1 MIFVTNKIKKLCQ
14 IISIVAVIVFS
25 LFLPCLAQAAQ
36 GEEAAAINAF
46 KTFVK
51 YAQMQDGRAWSL
63 FTAQSQN
70 LFIEMS
76 VDAAVSDPNMK
87 ALMQKEGMSRQ
98 DLVQLIKVELA
109 NPNSEMAKA
118 CWAEVSK
125 YFPTEDVSNVKL
137 TAVVSGNTA
146 IIRGPGSATS
156 LTMIK
161 ENGQWKV
168 DAMSVMGQ

>member
-1 MIFVTNKIKKLCQ
+1 MLKKKISSALAIVLCLL
-14 IISIVAVIVFS
+14 AVLFS
-25 LFLPCLAQAAQ
+25 FAPSTRAAQAKQ
-36 GEEAAAINAF
+36 SEEAAAIEAF

-51 YAQMQDGRAWSL
+51 YAQTQDGRAWSL

-118 CWAEVSK
+118 CWAEASK
-125 YFPTEDVSNVKL
+125 YFPTEDISNVEF
-137 TAVVSGNTA
+137 TAVISGNTA
-146 IIRGPGSATS
+146 TISSPGSSGS

>member
-51 YAQMQDGRAWSL
+51 YAQIQDGRAWNY

-98 DLVQLIKVELA
+98 DLMQLIKIELA

-118 CWAEVSK
+118 CWVEASK
-125 YFPTEDVSNVKL
+125 YFPTEDVSNVKM

-168 DAMSVMGQ
+168 DAFSIMEQ

>member
-1 MIFVTNKIKKLCQ
+1 MLNRRNGSAL
-14 IISIVAVIVFS
+14 AVG
-25 LFLPCLAQAAQ
+25 LFLLALLFSVVPAQAAQ
-36 GEEAAAINAF
+36 GEEVAAVNAF

-51 YAQMQDGRAWSL
+51 YVQIQDGRAWNL

-118 CWAEVSK
+118 CWAEASK
-125 YFPTEDVSNVKL
+125 YFPTEDISNVEF
-137 TAVVSGNTA
+137 TSVISGNTA
-146 IIRGPGSATS
+146 TISSPDSSGS

-161 ENGQWKV
+161 ENGQWKIDV
-168 DAMSVMGQ
+168 LSVMGK

>member
-1 MIFVTNKIKKLCQ
+1 MLIFAFAPTLMKCSQKVGEKSWRKNGQTTQQ
-14 IISIVAVIVFS
+14 I
-25 LFLPCLAQAAQ
+25 
-36 GEEAAAINAF
+36 
-46 KTFVK
+46 
-51 YAQMQDGRAWSL
+51 QDGRAWSL

-98 DLVQLIKVELA
+98 DLVQLMKVELA

-118 CWAEVSK
+118 CWAEASK
-125 YFPTEDVSNVKL
+125 YFPTEDISNVEF
-137 TAVVSGNTA
+137 TAVISGNTA
-146 IIRGPGSATS
+146 TISSPGSSGS

>member
-1 MIFVTNKIKKLCQ
+1 MLNRRNGSAL
-14 IISIVAVIVFS
+14 AVG
-25 LFLPCLAQAAQ
+25 LFLLALLFSVVPAQAAQ
-36 GEEAAAINAF
+36 GEEVAAVNAF

-51 YAQMQDGRAWSL
+51 YVQIQDGRVWNL

-118 CWAEVSK
+118 CWAEASK
-125 YFPTEDVSNVKL
+125 YFPTEDISNVEF
-137 TAVVSGNTA
+137 TSVISGNTA
-146 IIRGPGSATS
+146 TISSPDSSGS

-161 ENGQWKV
+161 ENGQWKIDV
-168 DAMSVMGQ
+168 LSVMGK

>member
-1 MIFVTNKIKKLCQ
+1 MLKKKISSALAIVLCLL
-14 IISIVAVIVFS
+14 AVLFS
-25 LFLPCLAQAAQ
+25 FAPSTRAAQAKQ
-36 GEEAAAINAF
+36 SEEAAAIEAF

-51 YAQMQDGRAWSL
+51 YAQIQDGRAWSL

-70 LFIEMS
+70 LFIEMG

-98 DLVQLIKVELA
+98 DLVQLMKVELA

-118 CWAEVSK
+118 CWAEASK
-125 YFPTEDVSNVKL
+125 YFPTEDISNVEF
-137 TAVVSGNTA
+137 TAVISGNTA
-146 IIRGPGSATS
+146 TISSPGSSGS